1 MPVDEG
7 QAFVESLEGVEAV
20 WLCND
25 GTIYTQADLLKERI
39 SISMSRK
46 LLNRSDWVV
55 LGTIL
60 IGALVLYG
68 LFHFLFSQS
77 SSQVSVYY
85 DDRLVATLDLN
96 QDETLVL
103 SKADYPLL
111 LDDLEITVLMA
122 RLRLPKRPHPTTSV
136 PDRHRLPLR

>member
-1 MPVDEG
+1 
-7 QAFVESLEGVEAV
+7 
-20 WLCND
+20 
-25 GTIYTQADLLKERI
+25 
-39 SISMSRK
+39 MSRK

-68 LFHFLFSQS
+68 LFHCLFSQS

-111 LDDLEITVLMA
+111 LDDLEITVSNGKVAITKETSPNHICSRQAPTSSTLTP
-122 RLRLPKRPHPTTSV
+122 LVCLPNHVVVRVEGDSLQEEGLDSV
-136 PDRHRLPLR
+136 IR